1 MIFFKTQR
9 EGLEKLKLKKMD
21 KLNDQGEILV
31 LKNSSTNSS
40 FFIHFYQL
48 RCLGK
53 SKPHL
58 QLHVTNLKSNSLIAE

>member
-1 MIFFKTQR
+1 
-9 EGLEKLKLKKMD
+9 MD

-31 LKNSSTNSS
+31 LNNSSTNSS

-48 RCLGK
+48 RYLGK

-58 QLHVTNLKSNSLIAE
+58 QLHVTNLKSNSIIAE